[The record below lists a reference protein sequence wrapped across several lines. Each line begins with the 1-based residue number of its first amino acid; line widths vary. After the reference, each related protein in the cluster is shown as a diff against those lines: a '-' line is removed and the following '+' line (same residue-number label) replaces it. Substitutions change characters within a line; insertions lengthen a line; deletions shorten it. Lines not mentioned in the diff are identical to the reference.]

1 MSFSIYKKAFFHTLL
16 STLPGNED
24 KAAYLAAA
32 EEEDDINMIIKDSVP
47 NSDAYAAY
55 TYRVKGIHE
64 RNKIGE
70 MLELRRYYSAV
81 FMSIL

>member
-1 MSFSIYKKAFFHTLL
+1 VETGS
-16 STLPGNED
+16 ED

-55 TYRVKGIHE
+55 TYRVKGINE
-64 RNKIGE
+64 RNKIGDYD
-70 MLELRRYYSAV
+70 MDHDDPH
-81 FMSIL
+81 MSEE